1 MVSHD
6 VYQNSRTLHFLKV
19 TENEDMASVIS
30 VLNFVDITVDVMHN
44 GVPNGTSP
52 LWKWCREAGVPCGP
66 GREIGGNE
74 SHFALRALLLL
85 AAKDQEQCGNGESQ
99 ARMISMLREIGLSPI
114 PSRLRERPEELNYY
128 LAMHP
133 TKSAD
138 DDLSVPVDMAY
149 FATRMP
155 TKQSL
160 RLIKQWE
167 HHIHNQIYLNQR
179 TKAQETAMEVEQEED
194 AETTRSHMEDSNPS
208 DGSLRVRDLN
218 NPQESPEYFEKLID
232 NLVDTL
238 MEGL

>member
-133 TKSAD
+133 TNQ
-138 DDLSVPVDMAY
+138 LMMTSVSRW
-149 FATRMP
+149 T
-155 TKQSL
+155 
-160 RLIKQWE
+160 W
-167 HHIHNQIYLNQR
+167 HILPQGCLLN
-179 TKAQETAMEVEQEED
+179 KV
-194 AETTRSHMEDSNPS
+194 S
-208 DGSLRVRDLN
+208 D
-218 NPQESPEYFEKLID
+218 
-232 NLVDTL
+232 
-238 MEGL
+238 